1 MRRSSL
7 APTQPVEEST
17 KAIHMLFETSLIKE
31 IEDYRFQNR
40 YPTRVEAIKALIKLG
55 LGKGGGGSKA
65 R

>member
-1 MRRSSL
+1 
-7 APTQPVEEST
+7 
-17 KAIHMLFETSLIKE
+17 MLFETSLIKE